1 MVFSLKCLFLCP
13 DLFSSPYKDTSHI
26 GLRIHS
32 TPLWPH
38 LITSAKIQIRSHSWV
53 PGGCEFFLGGGTFQ
67 PSTWMVVMMVVVG
80 MRWWWW
86 MYDDGCSG
94 DGDVG
99 GGLRQDDHLKVRHD
113 MFLGCFTV
121 GKYLLVHSH
130 HQGELKRV
138 WFLILS
144 WSLQS
149 SLRWGTLQNNGIEKD
164 CCAHSGMISTVV
176 LIYEH

>member
-1 MVFSLKCLFLCP
+1 
-13 DLFSSPYKDTSHI
+13 
-26 GLRIHS
+26 
-32 TPLWPH
+32 
-38 LITSAKIQIRSHSWV
+38 
-53 PGGCEFFLGGGTFQ
+53 
-67 PSTWMVVMMVVVG
+67 
-80 MRWWWW
+80 

-121 GKYLLVHSH
+121 GKYLLVQSH

-144 WSLQS
+144 
-149 SLRWGTLQNNGIEKD
+149 
-164 CCAHSGMISTVV
+164 
-176 LIYEH
+176 